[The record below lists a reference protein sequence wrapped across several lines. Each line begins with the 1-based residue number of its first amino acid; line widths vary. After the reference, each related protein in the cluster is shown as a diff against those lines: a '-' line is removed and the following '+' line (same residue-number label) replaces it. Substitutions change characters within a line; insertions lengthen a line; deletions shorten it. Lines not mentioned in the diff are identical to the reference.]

1 MPATPPKR
9 PIPFSNPGVC
19 VLILLAVAFGGCVS
33 KSKAKAQAQA
43 AYLAGQQ
50 QAMARMQQLQAQGQG
65 PCVTVNGEVRNRV
78 VPWTEGMTLAKALVA
93 ADYYGAADPGQI
105 LIIHNGI
112 ASRVE
117 PQKLLS
123 GVDIPLQPGD
133 VVQLM
138 PQSAAPTP

>member
-1 MPATPPKR
+1 MPVTPPKGPTR
-9 PIPFSNPGVC
+9 FSISGVC
-19 VLILLAVAFGGCVS
+19 VLLLLAVTFGGCVS

-50 QAMARMQQLQAQGQG
+50 QAIARMQQLQAQGQG
-65 PCVTVNGEVRNRV
+65 PCVTINGEVRNRV

-93 ADYYGAADPGQI
+93 ADYYGANDPGQI
-105 LIIHNGI
+105 IIVHNGI
-112 ASRVE
+112 ATRVE
-117 PQKLLS
+117 PRLLLS

-138 PQSAAPTP
+138 PQSAAPRQ